1 VPDALGGTRRASHSG
16 REHRGGALGA
26 RTDSIRREPVR
37 SGDPGTCREPDCFA
51 AGAVICCNSVK
62 EKPGQSRALRRLSVI
77 VVTSCR
83 GTRDSI
89 GGDRPA
95 GHHRSSRDRRNS
107 RQQGHTHSRGCSRN
121 RSHHY
126 KRPPRCPRQQ
136 RPQRC
141 QHRWRHLYQNRGPP
155 PERLPLFQP
164 PPRLQMLVRSFEC
177 DCSFLPEVNMHEV
190 LQLPELGGILFE
202 FRRNYR
208 RSRPSP

>member
-107 RQQGHTHSRGCSRN
+107 RQQGIPIAGAVAVTVAIIISARRDARANSA
-121 RSHHY
+121 RSDA
-126 KRPPRCPRQQ
+126 
-136 RPQRC
+136 
-141 QHRWRHLYQNRGPP
+141 
-155 PERLPLFQP
+155 
-164 PPRLQMLVRSFEC
+164 ST
-177 DCSFLPEVNMHEV
+177 D
-190 LQLPELGGILFE
+190 GGTSTKTAGL
-202 FRRNYR
+202 R
-208 RSRPSP
+208 RSDCRCSNRRHGCKC